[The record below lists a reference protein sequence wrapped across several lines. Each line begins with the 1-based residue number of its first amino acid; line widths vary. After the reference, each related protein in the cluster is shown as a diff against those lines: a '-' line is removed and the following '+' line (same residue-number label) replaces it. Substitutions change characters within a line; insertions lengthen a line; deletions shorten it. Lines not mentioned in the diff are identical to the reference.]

1 MPVFIPCRKYLYSIL
16 TQLNKICHPHHHSKS
31 SIELTGLYPPDVNL
45 SKEQSIQNMNKEIYK
60 LIDYLKSPHLSHL
73 KKN

>member
-16 TQLNKICHPHHHSKS
+16 TQLNKICHPQKS
-31 SIELTGLYPPDVNL
+31 SMELTGLYPPHVNL
-45 SKEQSIQNMNKEIYK
+45 STEQSIQNMNKEIHK
-60 LIDYLKSPHLSHL
+60 LIDYLKSPHLSHF